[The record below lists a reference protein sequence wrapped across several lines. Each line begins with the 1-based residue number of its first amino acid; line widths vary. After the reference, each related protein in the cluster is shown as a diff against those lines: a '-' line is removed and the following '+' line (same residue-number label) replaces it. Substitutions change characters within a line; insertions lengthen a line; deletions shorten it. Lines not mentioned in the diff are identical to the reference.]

1 MSYSSNL
8 STVVSRRV
16 FLFLAIL
23 LSSCSASESDTTEV
37 QLSPES
43 IRQISVIDGNPL
55 TLAISVNS
63 GPRQNFT
70 LRTVDSVS
78 IDITG
83 VNVDEQ
89 NSIEIIWS
97 EVLNGFDVEI
107 SQQNQS
113 FLADG
118 NTNIDAPHQH
128 TQYDYDSDGVSN
140 FDERIAGT
148 CVWSDDPDCIFD
160 VPQTEPVD
168 TVSINTF
175 PAQPGINVV
184 QNSKF
189 NQGRAGWT
197 SNAFDLS
204 ADGGEYCLSSL
215 DSSVNPENA
224 SLTTAQGL
232 FQLEPGVRYSF
243 SADIRAD
250 IPHTIV
256 LRAEEGPPSFAGVHQ
271 QSVEIGTEYRTVSTS
286 FVPQLRRPAH
296 ITFWFGGSGAN
307 RFCVDNVVF
316 VKGTL

>member
-118 NTNIDAPHQH
+118 NTNICLLYTSDAA
-128 TQYDYDSDGVSN
+128 
-140 FDERIAGT
+140 DE
-148 CVWSDDPDCIFD
+148 
-160 VPQTEPVD
+160 
-168 TVSINTF
+168 
-175 PAQPGINVV
+175 
-184 QNSKF
+184 
-189 NQGRAGWT
+189 
-197 SNAFDLS
+197 
-204 ADGGEYCLSSL
+204 
-215 DSSVNPENA
+215 
-224 SLTTAQGL
+224 
-232 FQLEPGVRYSF
+232 
-243 SADIRAD
+243 
-250 IPHTIV
+250 
-256 LRAEEGPPSFAGVHQ
+256 
-271 QSVEIGTEYRTVSTS
+271 
-286 FVPQLRRPAH
+286 
-296 ITFWFGGSGAN
+296 
-307 RFCVDNVVF
+307 
-316 VKGTL
+316 